1 MFDPKEQCLSA
12 VAFPAALYETRAQ
25 TPAGFPK
32 TAENEFWLMGEEK
45 LPGL

>member
-12 VAFPAALYETRAQ
+12 VALPAALYETRAQ
-25 TPAGFPK
+25 TPAGSPK
-32 TAENEFWLMGEEK
+32 TAENELRLMGEEK